1 VVKWGENKRKIKEN
15 CKKLNRKKGEN
26 IK

>member
-15 CKKLNRKKGEN
+15 CKKLNRKKGGN